1 MEKNAPKIMPLTSV
15 NNDEDEWESIPEN
28 EQTEETKDILYRLNI
43 EGASK
48 LKFDLNKKKN
58 YHSLKVK
65 KLIQKEKDSFY
76 ELDKYIKEEYIP
88 NISIKQNYNSN
99 PYATILNNDFILKQH
114 PEIGTC
120 LIYEM
125 NDSNQEAKLI
135 GKSNTWY
142 ETTIFKPKIPSYRK
156 KPIKNNLKTIKVNK
170 SSNLPK
176 INKKEKNDLNKKEI
190 KNENININTNA
201 NKTFLKKKRKRK
213 KKIKYTK
220 NSTVFELKRITDNP
234 ENQENKDN
242 KDIQNNLENKDINN
256 KKEEKK

>member
-1 MEKNAPKIMPLTSV
+1 
-15 NNDEDEWESIPEN
+15 
-28 EQTEETKDILYRLNI
+28 
-43 EGASK
+43 
-48 LKFDLNKKKN
+48 
-58 YHSLKVK
+58 
-65 KLIQKEKDSFY
+65 
-76 ELDKYIKEEYIP
+76 
-88 NISIKQNYNSN
+88 
-99 PYATILNNDFILKQH
+99 
-114 PEIGTC
+114 
-120 LIYEM
+120 M

-242 KDIQNNLENKDINN
+242 KDIQNNLENKDIIN